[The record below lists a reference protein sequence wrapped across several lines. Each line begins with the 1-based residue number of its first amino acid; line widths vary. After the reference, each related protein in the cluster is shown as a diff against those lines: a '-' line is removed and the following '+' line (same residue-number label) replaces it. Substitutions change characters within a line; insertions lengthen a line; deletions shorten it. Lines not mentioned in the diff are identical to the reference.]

1 MRTIVIFIFSIIFSL
16 FLNSHLWAEEPVSG
30 QENQM
35 KVLKEQ
41 LDDVKTKFETMQKE
55 YQGQIKILEEKID
68 SITKSM
74 ESEQAKKQLETEI
87 AKELPVTPAPTQVST
102 RTIGQ
107 IFNPDISVI
116 GDFLG
121 HLTDDETDENGDRF
135 FVRELELDFEAAI
148 DPYARGFVF
157 LSASE
162 EDGEWKMELEEAY
175 ASFLYL
181 PLDTQ
186 AKLGK
191 FKPAFGRVNQFHRH
205 ALPWVEYP
213 NVITNYFGEEGISDA
228 GVSLSALVPN
238 PMEKYVELTLEAFNN
253 ENSLSFAGSE
263 ADDLVFLTHLKNFFD
278 ISEASTLELGL
289 SYAGGPNDPGGS
301 NITNLEGLDLT
312 YKWRSP
318 KEGLYKSFTSQ
329 TEFLFSQREGEEVD
343 VDSWGMYS
351 SLQYQFAKRW
361 SCGGRYDY
369 SEFPQD
375 NTSNEVALSPVITFA
390 QSEFAFWRLQYK
402 HTDRNFGDDVDE
414 IWLQLN
420 FGMGPHRAHKY

>member
-1 MRTIVIFIFSIIFSL
+1 MRAIISFIFIILIL
-16 FLNSHLWAEEPVSG
+16 LLAPYLWAEEPVFE

-41 LDDVKTKFETMQKE
+41 LDDVKAKFDTMQKE
-55 YQGQIKILEEKID
+55 YQERIKALEEKIN

-74 ESEQAKKQLETEI
+74 ESERAKKQLEAEI
-87 AKELPVTPAPTQVST
+87 AKELPLTPAPTQVQA
-102 RTIGQ
+102 RPIGQ

-116 GDFLG
+116 GDFLV
-121 HLTDDETDENGDRF
+121 HLSDDKTDENGDRF

-148 DPYARGFVF
+148 DPYAKGFVY
-157 LSASE
+157 LSTAE
-162 EDGEWKMELEEAY
+162 EDGEWKMDIEEAY
-175 ASFLYL
+175 ANFLHL

-191 FKPAFGRVNQFHRH
+191 FKSTFGKVNNIHRH
-205 ALPWVEYP
+205 ALPWVEEP
-213 NVITNYFGEEGISDA
+213 NIITNYFGEEGMSEA
-228 GVSLSALVPN
+228 GVSVSTLIPN
-238 PMEKYVELTLEAFNN
+238 PMEKYIELTLEAFDN
-253 ENSLSFAGSE
+253 ENELSFAGSE
-263 ADDLVFLTHLKNFFD
+263 ADDLTFLAHLQNFFD
-278 ISEASTLELGL
+278 ISDASTLELGL

-375 NTSNEVALSPVITFA
+375 NISHEYALSPVITFA

-402 HTDRNFGDDVDE
+402 HTDRNFGDDADE

>member
-1 MRTIVIFIFSIIFSL
+1 M
-16 FLNSHLWAEEPVSG
+16 P
-30 QENQM
+30 
-35 KVLKEQ
+35 
-41 LDDVKTKFETMQKE
+41 
-55 YQGQIKILEEKID
+55 
-68 SITKSM
+68 
-74 ESEQAKKQLETEI
+74 
-87 AKELPVTPAPTQVST
+87 
-102 RTIGQ
+102 IGQ

-162 EDGEWKMELEEAY
+162 EDGEWKTELEEAY
-175 ASFLYL
+175 ATFLHL

-228 GVSLSALVPN
+228 GVSLSTLVPN
-238 PMEKYVELTLEAFNN
+238 PMEKYIELSLEAFDN
-253 ENSLSFAGSE
+253 ENTLSFAGSE
-263 ADDLVFLTHLKNFFD
+263 ANDLVFLAHLKNFFD
-278 ISEASTLELGL
+278 ISEASTLESGL
-289 SYAGGPNDPGGS
+289 TYAGGPNDPGGS

-361 SCGGRYDY
+361 SCGLRYDY

-375 NTSNEVALSPVITFA
+375 NTSHEVALSPVITFA

>member
-1 MRTIVIFIFSIIFSL
+1 MRVNISFMFVILIV
-16 FLNSHLWAEEPVSG
+16 FLSPCLRAEEPISG

-41 LDDVKTKFETMQKE
+41 LDDVKVKFDTMQKE
-55 YQGQIKILEEKID
+55 YQ
-68 SITKSM
+68 
-74 ESEQAKKQLETEI
+74 
-87 AKELPVTPAPTQVST
+87 ELPITPVPTQVSAMP
-102 RTIGQ
+102 IGQ

-162 EDGEWKMELEEAY
+162 EDGEWKTELEEAY
-175 ASFLYL
+175 ATFLHL

-213 NVITNYFGEEGISDA
+213 NIITNYFGEEGISDA
-228 GVSLSALVPN
+228 GVSLSTLVPN
-238 PMEKYVELTLEAFNN
+238 PMEKYIELTLEAFDN
-253 ENSLSFAGSE
+253 ENTLSFAGSE
-263 ADDLVFLTHLKNFFD
+263 ANDLVFLAHLKNFFD
-278 ISEASTLELGL
+278 ISEASTLESGL
-289 SYAGGPNDPGGS
+289 TYAGGPNDPGGS
-301 NITNLEGLDLT
+301 NITNLEGLDFT

-361 SCGGRYDY
+361 SCGLRYDY

-375 NTSNEVALSPVITFA
+375 NTSHEVALSPVITFA